1 MKKFLIILVPLVLL
15 ALILT
20 GCAESEP
27 ANRLEAIQDEGKIV
41 VGTSAD
47 YEPWEFKDADDN
59 FAGIDM
65 ELMQEIADRMGVEVE
80 FQDLGFDT
88 LIAAVETGKIDA
100 VIAAMGATDERREK
114 VDFSLEYYAGKNAMV
129 VMSDSGITIGE
140 DGLDAANYVLGT
152 QSGTLMA
159 TWVEN
164 NLIEP
169 GLLDSDNLLLY
180 ERAEQVFLDLQA
192 GRIDIGISD
201 IEPARTFL
209 ASEPNAE
216 IVWTGAM
223 DPNGQAIAIMKGE
236 SELKAELDKHIQ
248 DILDEGWLDQVLDKY
263 GVE

>member
-1 MKKFLIILVPLVLL
+1 MKKFLIILVPLALL
-15 ALILT
+15 AMILT
-20 GCAESEP
+20 GCADTEP
-27 ANRLEAIQDEGKIV
+27 ANRLEAIQDAGKIV

-65 ELMQEIADRMGVEVE
+65 DLMLEIGNRMGVEVE
-80 FQDLGFDT
+80 FQDLGFDN
-88 LIAAVETGKIDA
+88 LIAAVETGKIDCI
-100 VIAAMGATDERREK
+100 IAAMGATDERKKK

-129 VMSDSGITIGE
+129 VLSDSGISIGA
-140 DGLDAANYVLGT
+140 DGLDAADYKIGT

-159 TWVEN
+159 YWVEE

-169 GLLDSDNLLLY
+169 GLMDADNLLLY

-201 IEPARTFL
+201 LEPAEQFL
-209 ASEPNAE
+209 STEANAE
-216 IVWTGAM
+216 VVWTGAM

-248 DILDEGWLDQVLDKY
+248 DILDEGWFDQVLTTY
-263 GVE
+263 GVD